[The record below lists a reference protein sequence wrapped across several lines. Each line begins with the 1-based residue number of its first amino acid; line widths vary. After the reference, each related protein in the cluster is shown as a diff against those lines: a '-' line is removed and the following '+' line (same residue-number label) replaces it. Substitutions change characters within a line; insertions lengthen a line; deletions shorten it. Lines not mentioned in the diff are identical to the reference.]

1 MLALACD
8 ELRICSFGAETEE
21 KIIVQAEEVKLLTKY
36 ALLVD
41 CQRRA
46 ERIRDA
52 PKTASTVVLVAL
64 KTASDAHTLKQPVR
78 QWVSV
83 KHELVKDLQEGEKQS
98 ERCRTLCSAFAEQED
113 AKDVEGSQLCFVL
126 QEELACY
133 KTKRHL
139 DGQGQKKLIPFKY
152 IKSASK
158 ET

>member
-1 MLALACD
+1 M
-8 ELRICSFGAETEE
+8 
-21 KIIVQAEEVKLLTKY
+21 
-36 ALLVD
+36 
-41 CQRRA
+41 
-46 ERIRDA
+46 
-52 PKTASTVVLVAL
+52 
-64 KTASDAHTLKQPVR
+64 
-78 QWVSV
+78 